1 MSTNHLG
8 GNDNW
13 SDRPSRG
20 SGSFGTNSY
29 GESSTAPGDETEAM
43 PPVRPNNDKVR
54 RVEDDGFVSRPPRV
68 TRLDEDDDVTGP
80 GEPTQEMTS
89 IQGDDPYDIQW
100 DNPHDNGYDEPIRTP
115 HRTGPIQS
123 SYRGYE
129 TTPEPVLEKEV
140 DASPRLVSRKPEMA
154 ELAVKDTPARTAL
167 KMVAGGLL
175 AAMLVL
181 VLLWA
186 CAPGTM
192 SAMGSRMHD
201 TFTSGVEKTGYNP
214 ESKRGPAV
222 KPKMVDKGN
231 IAPRSF
237 EGISKGGGTMDGVY
251 APGQIRPHQI
261 QIPAANF
268 SIQSPEKGGIKPLN
282 SKAMHRAD
290 GAAKG
295 EMTYEGDILNGGGT
309 KWLPTSNLMAASVGD
324 KVYVSQGPK
333 DRVEEYT
340 VTKFDRVTDYKDGT
354 AGGPNQL
361 TLIGK
366 DPSGGPTYVLTA
378 EK

>member
-8 GNDNW
+8 DDDNW

-20 SGSFGTNSY
+20 VGSFGSDSY
-29 GESSTAPGDETEAM
+29 GKSSADPGDETEAL
-43 PPVRPNNDKVR
+43 PPVRPNNEGVRKV
-54 RVEDDGFVSRPPRV
+54 EEGSFVSRPARV
-68 TRLDEDDDVTGP
+68 TRFDEDDDITGP
-80 GEPTQEMTS
+80 GEPTQAMPS
-89 IQGDDPYDIQW
+89 SQWGKPYD
-100 DNPHDNGYDEPIRTP
+100 DSYGEPTQTT
-115 HRTGPIQS
+115 HSTGPIQS
-123 SYRGYE
+123 TYRGYE

-154 ELAVKDTPARTAL
+154 ELTVKDTPARTAL

-175 AAMLVL
+175 AALLVL
-181 VLLWA
+181 ALMWA

-192 SAMGSRMHD
+192 SAMGSRMQD

-251 APGQIRPHQI
+251 SPGQIRPHQI

-282 SKAMHRAD
+282 TKAMHRAD

-324 KVYVSQGPK
+324 KVYLSQGPK

-340 VTKFDRVTDYKDGT
+340 VTRFDRVNDYKDGT
-354 AGGPNQL
+354 EGGPNQL

-378 EK
+378 KK

>member
-1 MSTNHLG
+1 MTTNHLG

-20 SGSFGTNSY
+20 SEGFGTNSY
-29 GESSTAPGDETEAM
+29 GKSSTAPGDETEAM
-43 PPVRPNNDKVR
+43 PPVRPNSERVS
-54 RVEDDGFVSRPPRV
+54 RVEDDGFVS
-68 TRLDEDDDVTGP
+68 RLDEDDDVTGP
-80 GEPTQEMTS
+80 GAPTQAVPET
-89 IQGDDPYDIQW
+89 QV
-100 DNPHDNGYDEPIRTP
+100 YDEPIRTP

-181 VLLWA
+181 ALVWA

-340 VTKFDRVTDYKDGT
+340 VTKFDRVTGYKDGT